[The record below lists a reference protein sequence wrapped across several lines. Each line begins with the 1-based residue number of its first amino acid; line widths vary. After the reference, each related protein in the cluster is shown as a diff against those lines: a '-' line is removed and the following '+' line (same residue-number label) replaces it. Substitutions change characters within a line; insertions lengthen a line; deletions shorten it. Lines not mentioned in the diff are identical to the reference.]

1 MSKQLRYLI
10 TLIKKLSVMLNRKE
24 GQLFLSSF
32 QIQWVIDFLILPN

>member
-10 TLIKKLSVMLNRKE
+10 TLIKKLSVILSRKE
-24 GQLFLSSF
+24 RQLFLSSF